1 MQLDINFV
9 RQQFPALA
17 QSSES
22 KIAFLENA
30 GGSCLCT
37 QTTEILNS
45 YYNHHRVQPYHA
57 TPISQDAG
65 NAMNAGY
72 TALATYLNV
81 DENDLYF
88 GPSTSQNTYVL
99 ANALWGYLQEG
110 DEIIV
115 TNQDHEANSGSWR
128 RLKNR
133 GVVVREW
140 QVDSETGSLSLE
152 KLHNLLSEKTK
163 LVAFPH
169 CSNILGEI
177 NPVVKICRMAHQVGA
192 KAIVDGVSFAG
203 HGLPDVKD
211 LGADIYLFSLYKVYG
226 PHLGVMVISQ
236 QMAGLLESQGHYFN
250 SAEREKRLMPAGPDH
265 AQIAA
270 IKGVSN
276 YFDAVF
282 EHHYGVDGAVN
293 DKAAIIRSLFHVAE
307 RVPLDRLLAYLNQH
321 PKVTIVGP
329 KTSHN
334 RAPTISFLPQGQSPH
349 ALVRSV
355 GDLGAM
361 GAAGHFYSP
370 RLLTALGI
378 NPDSGVARYSLVH
391 YNSLADVDLLIDA
404 LEQCL

>member
-9 RQQFPALA
+9 RQQFPALT
-17 QSSES
+17 QPSES
-22 KIAFLENA
+22 TIAFLENA
-30 GGSCLCT
+30 GGSFMCA
-37 QTTEILNS
+37 QTIEILNS

-57 TPISQDAG
+57 TPISQEAG
-65 NAMNAGY
+65 NAMDAGY
-72 TALATYLNV
+72 SALSSYLNV
-81 DENDLYF
+81 DESELYF

-99 ANALWGYLQEG
+99 ANSIWGYLQEG

-115 TNQDHEANSGSWR
+115 TNQDHEANSGPWR
-128 RLKNR
+128 RLTHR

-163 LVAFPH
+163 LVMFPH

-177 NPVVKICRMAHQVGA
+177 NPVAKICSMVHQVGA

-203 HGLPDVKD
+203 HGLPDVKE

-226 PHLGVMVISQ
+226 PHLGAMVITN
-236 QMAGLLESQGHYFN
+236 QMTALLASQGHYFN
-250 SAEREKRLMPAGPDH
+250 STVREKRLMPAGPDH

-282 EHHYGVDGAVN
+282 EHHYGIGDSHD
-293 DKAAIIRSLFHVAE
+293 DKAALIRKLLHEAE
-307 RVPLDRLLAYLNQH
+307 HAPLDKLLTYLNQH

-329 KTSHN
+329 KTSYN
-334 RAPTISFLPQGQSPH
+334 RAPTISFLPKGQTPH
-349 ALVRSV
+349 SLVQSV
-355 GDLGAM
+355 GELGAM
-361 GAAGHFYSP
+361 GAAAHFYSP
-370 RLLTALGI
+370 RLLTALGV